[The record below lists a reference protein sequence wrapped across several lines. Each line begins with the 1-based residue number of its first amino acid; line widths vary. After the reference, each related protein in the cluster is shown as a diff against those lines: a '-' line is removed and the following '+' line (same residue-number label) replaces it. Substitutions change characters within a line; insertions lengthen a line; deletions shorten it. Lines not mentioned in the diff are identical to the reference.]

1 MKIFLIGGTG
11 LVGSY
16 LLPKLVKSGHEVF
29 ALTRATSKIDKIKEI
44 GARGILGD
52 ILKPQAFLKELSEKP
67 HFIILLAMPG
77 ITPGKRIGKKR
88 KAALKAETTGFFRN
102 SMDLAV
108 HFNAPIILPS
118 GTSYQTGHGEI
129 ADETWPIRRVGLTEV
144 GSDTDEMINRAVR
157 TGKPEII
164 QLIYGRIYGN
174 GGLFRFQY
182 DMLKKNR
189 FKIIGKGENY
199 IPVIHANDAANAIIK
214 SIEKK
219 PFGEKFIIADDT
231 PVKQRDFTNYMADLM
246 NLKQPGSIPGSII
259 KIALGKDIYELISM
273 NCLVSNKK
281 AKSILGWNPEYPSYR
296 TGLDHTIKEM
306 GENQPY
312 FM

>member
-1 MKIFLIGGTG
+1 MNILVIGGTG

-16 LLPKLVKSGHEVF
+16 LLPQLVKNRHVVF
-29 ALTRATSKIDKIKEI
+29 ALTRAASKIDKIKDI

-52 ILKPQAFLKELSEKP
+52 ILEPQAFLKELPEKP
-67 HFIILLAMPG
+67 NFIILLAMPG
-77 ITPGKRIGKKR
+77 ITPGQRISKKR
-88 KAALKAETTGFFRN
+88 KTALRAETTGFFRN
-102 SMDLAV
+102 SMDLAI
-108 HFNAPIILPS
+108 HFNAPILLPS

-144 GSDTDEMINRAVR
+144 GSDTDEMINRAAR
-157 TGKPEII
+157 TGRPEII

-182 DMLKKNR
+182 DMLKKKK

-199 IPVIHANDAANAIIK
+199 LPVIHANDAANAIIK

-246 NLKQPGSIPGSII
+246 DLKRPGNIPGFII
-259 KIALGKDIYELISM
+259 RMALGKDIYELISM
-273 NCLVSNKK
+273 NCMVSNKK

-296 TGLDHTIKEM
+296 TGLEQTIKDM